1 MTEANVAIAKFN
13 VRVYG
18 IYVREN
24 KVLLVKEKFEGVECV
39 KFPGGGVEFG
49 EGLITALK
57 REMKEELDTDCTVG
71 EHFYTT
77 DFFQRSAFK
86 ENEQLISVYFWIKEL
101 NLLDESLIFRSIEEG
116 NPSNQLFHWKEI
128 SELSPNDMTFPVDKA
143 VVSKLIIRFQM
154 DS

>member
-1 MTEANVAIAKFN
+1 MTEAKVAIAKFN

-24 KVLLVKEKFEGVECV
+24 KVLLVKEKFESVECV

-57 REMKEELDTDCTVG
+57 REIKEELGADCTVG

-86 ENEQLISVYFWIKEL
+86 ENEQLISVYFWIKEF

-143 VVSKLIIRFQM
+143 VVSKLINRFQM